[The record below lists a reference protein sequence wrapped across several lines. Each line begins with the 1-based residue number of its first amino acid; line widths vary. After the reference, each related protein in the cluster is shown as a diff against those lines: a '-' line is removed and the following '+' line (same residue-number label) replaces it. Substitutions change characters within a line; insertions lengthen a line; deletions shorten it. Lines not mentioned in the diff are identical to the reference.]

1 MATAPRLTAR
11 IARCPCA
18 VVHRRRTTRVVV
30 DVVSVV
36 IVCRARRRLAVGGV
50 DLYASAHGSIFNID

>member
-11 IARCPCA
+11 IARLPCA
-18 VVHRRRTTRVVV
+18 LVHRRRTTRVVV

-36 IVCRARRRLAVGGV
+36 IVCRLGGV
-50 DLYASAHGSIFNID
+50 DLVDPRASAHRSIFSID